1 MSSQD
6 YVCSLC
12 IQAGSFPTFRK
23 LFQHLQYVH
32 NGQPNFKIR
41 CELGTLCGTI
51 YSTFNAYKTHIYR
64 EHLNLLD
71 ENLCRQPIQ
80 LDTEACDNIS
90 SSTCGVPYLDFDIQI
105 NDAEDEFQ
113 DEQTELDD
121 DTSICWS
128 LLKEAR
134 IQLSKQ
140 TIDLDAFERFYIELL
155 LNLREGYS
163 LPQNIIQGIT
173 FGFRSLIE
181 LIHELLKNQIK
192 SSLIQYQ
199 RATKSPSTE
208 NVFALDDI
216 NKVILSV
223 IHFCYDPA
231 QEIKLDYPN
240 QVAFYIPIQSSIQ
253 QLLSKPDVL
262 NMLIKNYN
270 ETVNRNAVDTDL
282 MYDYRHGSQAEE
294 NIILRDKPDSLLFQ
308 LYIDEIGLTNPIG
321 AKKDTQKITM
331 VYFQL
336 EDLPNTVKSMLKSI
350 GLIAMCN
357 SNYLSTKSN
366 KKKFF
371 DPIVQDLNIL
381 QTRGL
386 SIPNSASR
394 LNFVFTVLTGDHLAS
409 NDIGGFQKS
418 FSNGYFCRH
427 CYMNYD
433 ERFTPLNEIS
443 HALRTTDE
451 HDNLVKELLT
461 LNNHTVLRGVVDDS
475 PLSKLI
481 GFHPVISLPN
491 DIMHDI
497 NEGLCGKVLLAMLR
511 ETSTKR
517 LLSYGEIEDRLISFK
532 YGFND
537 KENKPPILR
546 KKHLAKGKL
555 IGTASQKM
563 CLFTLFPIIFFDI
576 IEQLDTREV
585 YTCLREIVSLLYAC
599 PFRKSWL
606 SYLYSLTI
614 RFQCLMVHL
623 LPNFLTSKV
632 HLIIHYASQIGMF
645 GPPVRHWC
653 MRFEAKHQVFKRL
666 AVKSNNYKNILYTL
680 SKRHQLRQCLFFSSS
695 NYYDINNEGYSSRTK
710 QFLMLPADI
719 RRLLQENIKNV
730 DQHTLFMEYERL
742 QFNHVMFVKNSVFVN
757 NLIHEEEI
765 PSFFHLIFIFQVD
778 NVWLLVV
785 EELNTVA
792 FNESLWSYELE
803 HTHLLS
809 IKKPD
814 ELIRIVAKGL
824 DIYEV
829 NRKSYVNVLSQEDID
844 GDTLFNLPQSMMYEI
859 IKPMKDRVRFLTEH
873 RALFHGTSQNNSDQ
887 LLSNNYLEYSSEN
900 SSKQL
905 MEQRT
910 TDQAAT
916 ASAITHSNNY
926 QGDAFQSTSLPSP
939 EVINEETIKSPKE
952 CQENDNN
959 EDNEE
964 SIFPYVYTLPD
975 LPLKIQQFID
985 KGEISHFG
993 GHTNARRL
1001 LLDVIFTDVTTNY
1014 SLLYPNSNQYR
1025 SMAIAT
1031 LKLFNIHND
1040 TQALNDWI
1048 ECLKSKFKRERRP
1061 LQQTSEQVQRMKLK
1075 HSSTYGRPI
1084 KGNDNIVAPRREVPI
1099 DFWNKIDLHDDPDD
1113 LNKSIQFMKNEL
1125 SHEKV
1130 NFDEVRIAWKK
1141 TLVVRRQFIQ
1151 THTTKEVL
1159 QEYPGYHHVVLIFD
1173 EIQYL
1178 CNVDIESNL
1187 ENALQ
1192 KLLVMVPD
1200 NESYVNDLPTVR
1212 LIKLLTKH
1220 FQDSW
1225 QYLLRNKVSVKF
1237 LLKTKEPACPR
1248 PTIQIT
1254 DDNFYIYL
1262 DFDMITQTK
1271 SINQALSVVIS
1282 LYVIFEL
1289 QFGTHNRVIHL
1300 LYGILLQESS
1310 ILSKQLR
1317 LALKQ
1322 WNFHIDKKE
1331 RTGNIQLVKTIS
1343 TTNNTQTTTIGVLK
1357 EIEGGHGN
1365 RSFDNS
1371 YQENSIRNIDDTQN
1385 STTISTN
1392 PTAYINME
1400 KCTTQTSRSSNLS
1413 SPIDPPLIIQI
1424 ATPEKPEEEFLSEP
1438 ITSEHTKRTLNNV
1451 ESNSSKSNHLCTNNK
1466 KKSSSI
1472 SRKRSAS
1479 PEKPIAQRL
1488 KRSRNKTKTI

>member
-1 MSSQD
+1 MIHVTKNE
-6 YVCSLC
+6 YNFL
-12 IQAGSFPTFRK
+12 K
-23 LFQHLQYVH
+23 L
-32 NGQPNFKIR
+32 
-41 CELGTLCGTI
+41 
-51 YSTFNAYKTHIYR
+51 YK
-64 EHLNLLD
+64 
-71 ENLCRQPIQ
+71 
-80 LDTEACDNIS
+80 
-90 SSTCGVPYLDFDIQI
+90 
-105 NDAEDEFQ
+105 
-113 DEQTELDD
+113 
-121 DTSICWS
+121 
-128 LLKEAR
+128 K
-134 IQLSKQ
+134 
-140 TIDLDAFERFYIELL
+140 
-155 LNLREGYS
+155 
-163 LPQNIIQGIT
+163 
-173 FGFRSLIE
+173 
-181 LIHELLKNQIK
+181 
-192 SSLIQYQ
+192 
-199 RATKSPSTE
+199 
-208 NVFALDDI
+208 
-216 NKVILSV
+216 
-223 IHFCYDPA
+223 HFCYDPA

-294 NIILRDKPDSLLFQ
+294 NIILRDKPDPLLFQ

-336 EDLPNTVKSMLKSI
+336 DDLPSTVKSMLQSI
-350 GLIAMCN
+350 GLVAMCN

-386 SIPNSASR
+386 CIPNFASR

-418 FSNGYFCRH
+418 FSKGYFCRH

-481 GFHPVISLPN
+481 GFHRVTSLPN
-491 DIMHDI
+491 DIMHDLH
-497 NEGLCGKVLLAMLR
+497 EGLCRKVLLAMLR
-511 ETSTKR
+511 EISTKR

-546 KKHLAKGKL
+546 KKHLAQGKL
-555 IGTASQKM
+555 LGTASQKM

-585 YTCLREIVSLLYAC
+585 YTCLREIVSLIFAC

-606 SYLYSLTI
+606 SYLYSLTL

-623 LPNFLTSKV
+623 LPNLLNSKV

-645 GPPVRHWC
+645 EPPVRHWC

-719 RRLLQENIKNV
+719 RRLLQTNIKNV
-730 DQHTLFMEYERL
+730 DQHTLFMDL
-742 QFNHVMFVKNSVFVN
+742 S
-757 NLIHEEEI
+757 NL
-765 PSFFHLIFIFQVD
+765 
-778 NVWLLVV
+778 
-785 EELNTVA
+785 
-792 FNESLWSYELE
+792 
-803 HTHLLS
+803 
-809 IKKPD
+809 
-814 ELIRIVAKGL
+814 
-824 DIYEV
+824 
-829 NRKSYVNVLSQEDID
+829 NVLFPYLEEDID
-844 GDTLFNLPQSMMYEI
+844 GETLFNLPQSMMYEI
-859 IKPMKDRVRFLTEH
+859 IKTMKDRVRFLTEH
-873 RALFHGTSQNNSDQ
+873 RALFHGSSQNNSDQ
-887 LLSNNYLEYSSEN
+887 LFSNNYLEYSSEN

-905 MEQRT
+905 MEQHT
-910 TDQAAT
+910 TNQAAT

-952 CQENDNN
+952 CQDKDNN
-959 EDNEE
+959 EENEE

-975 LPLKIQQFID
+975 LPLKIRQFID
-985 KGEISHFG
+985 KEEINHFS

-1001 LLDVIFTDVTTNY
+1001 LFDVIFTDVTTNY

-1025 SMAIAT
+1025 SMAIAI
-1031 LKLFNIHND
+1031 LKLFNTHND

-1061 LQQTSEQVQRMKLK
+1061 LQQTSEQVHRMKLK
-1075 HSSTYGRPI
+1075 HGSTYGRPI

-1099 DFWNKIDLHDDPDD
+1099 DFWNKIDLHDDHDD
-1113 LNKSIQFMKNEL
+1113 LDKSIQFMKNEL
-1125 SHEKV
+1125 SREKI
-1130 NFDEVRIAWKK
+1130 NFDEVRVAWKK

-1159 QEYPGYHHVVLIFD
+1159 QEYPGYHHAVLIFD
-1173 EIQYL
+1173 KIQYL
-1178 CNVDIESNL
+1178 GNVDIESNL
-1187 ENALQ
+1187 EKALP
-1192 KLLVMVPD
+1192 KLLGMVPD

-1212 LIKLLTKH
+1212 LIKLLSKH

-1225 QYLLRNKVSVKF
+1225 QYLLRNK
-1237 LLKTKEPACPR
+1237 EPTCPR
-1248 PTIQIT
+1248 PTIKIT
-1254 DDNFYIYL
+1254 DDNFNIYF

-1271 SINQALSVVIS
+1271 SINQALSVAIS

-1289 QFGTHNRVIHL
+1289 QFDTHNRIIHL

-1322 WNFHIDKKE
+1322 WNFHIDKKK
-1331 RTGNIQLVKTIS
+1331 RTGNIQLVTTIS
-1343 TTNNTQTTTIGVLK
+1343 TTNNTQTITIGVLK

-1365 RSFDNS
+1365 QSFDNN
-1371 YQENSIRNIDDTQN
+1371 YQENFIRNIDDTQN
-1385 STTISTN
+1385 STTISKN
-1392 PTAYINME
+1392 STAYINIE
-1400 KCTTQTSRSSNLS
+1400 KCTTQTSPSSNLS
-1413 SPIDPPLIIQI
+1413 SPIDQPLIIRI
-1424 ATPEKPEEEFLSEP
+1424 ATPETSEEELLSES
-1438 ITSEHTKRTLNNV
+1438 ITSEHTKRTLNIV
-1451 ESNSSKSNHLCTNNK
+1451 ESYSSKSNHLCTNNK